1 MIRMCCILK
10 KMFSIK
16 IKFRKYLV
24 FNLIIVMPINYSSED
39 AKLSEV
45 YDIENDAIGKGEK
58 SIRKVGGRRKGDVR
72 RVGEEK
78 STRKKKERE
87 RGKREGR

>member
-1 MIRMCCILK
+1 
-10 KMFSIK
+10 MFSVK

-58 SIRKVGGRRKGDVR
+58 SIRKVGGAEKRRCAKGGGR
-72 RVGEEK
+72 EKHKEEK
-78 STRKKKERE
+78 GKRKRKER
-87 RGKREGR
+87 R